1 MSRTKQE
8 RNAAVHPILRDFIN
22 SFSST
27 VFDAERSEEL
37 KREQLEEMRRDDAEA
52 MREERKER
60 NK

>member
-1 MSRTKQE
+1 MNNPE

-37 KREQLEEMRRDDAEA
+37 KREHLEEWRADDRESAQIERGEREA
-52 MREERKER
+52 
-60 NK
+60 